1 MQKPEFSLICDDT
14 FYRIFSASIV
24 AFFCIFISLDIG
36 GSGELFYTDSPLRS
50 QRAKPSLTIVFL
62 FLALLY
68 LRSGSKEAARV
79 EFDELKISFRRGL
92 DKYDLMLGCVDL
104 IEPSFGFVRTFRVPF
119 LSYERFLK
127 LQEILKF
134 LLLFAYVVGV
144 FLTIKFGFAEA
155 AIYAAAGIFAP
166 VSSWSARTKHT
177 IAIGQEI
184 GVTSLQI
191 VQAATAFTNKGKTLK
206 LSLLSEILDSAGKPV
221 YRHKP
226 KSLEQVISAQT
237 AKTVLGSL
245 KA

>member
-14 FYRIFSASIV
+14 FYRIFSASIL

-50 QRAKPSLTIVFL
+50 QRAKPSLTIVFM

-119 LSYERFLK
+119 LSYEKFLK

-134 LLLFAYVVGV
+134 LLLFAYVAGV

-155 AIYAAAGIFAP
+155 AIYAAAGIFAILIASKL
-166 VSSWSARTKHT
+166 VVARRLDGRAGLRLRDCLLLRGRDDT
-177 IAIGQEI
+177 G
-184 GVTSLQI
+184 
-191 VQAATAFTNKGKTLK
+191 AAVFFCIRPSRAEREALRIYFLK
-206 LSLLSEILDSAGKPV
+206 NFSYDI
-221 YRHKP
+221 
-226 KSLEQVISAQT
+226 
-237 AKTVLGSL
+237 

>member
-1 MQKPEFSLICDDT
+1 MQKPEFSLVCDDT
-14 FYRIFSASIV
+14 FYKIFSASIL

-50 QRAKPSLTIVFL
+50 QRAKPSLTIVFM

-79 EFDELKISFRRGL
+79 EFDGLKISFRRGL

-134 LLLFAYVVGV
+134 LLLFVYVAGV

-155 AIYAAAGIFAP
+155 AIYAAAGIFAILIASKL
-166 VSSWSARTKHT
+166 VVARRLDGRAGLRLRDCLLLRGKDDT
-177 IAIGQEI
+177 G
-184 GVTSLQI
+184 
-191 VQAATAFTNKGKTLK
+191 AAVFFCIRPSRAEREALRIYFLK
-206 LSLLSEILDSAGKPV
+206 NFSYDI
-221 YRHKP
+221 
-226 KSLEQVISAQT
+226 
-237 AKTVLGSL
+237 

>member
-14 FYRIFSASIV
+14 FYKIFSASIL

-68 LRSGSKEAARV
+68 LRSGSKEAACV

-104 IEPSFGFVRTFRVPF
+104 IEPSLGFVRTFRVPF

-134 LLLFAYVVGV
+134 LLLFAYAAGV

-155 AIYAAAGIFAP
+155 AIYAAAGIFAILIASKL
-166 VSSWSARTKHT
+166 VVARRLDGRAGLRLRDCLLLRGKDDT
-177 IAIGQEI
+177 G
-184 GVTSLQI
+184 
-191 VQAATAFTNKGKTLK
+191 AAVFFCIRPSRAEREALRIYFLK
-206 LSLLSEILDSAGKPV
+206 NFSYDI
-221 YRHKP
+221 
-226 KSLEQVISAQT
+226 
-237 AKTVLGSL
+237 

>member
-14 FYRIFSASIV
+14 FYRIFSASIL

-50 QRAKPSLTIVFL
+50 QRAKPSLTIVFM

-119 LSYERFLK
+119 LSYEKFLK

-134 LLLFAYVVGV
+134 LLLFAYAAGV

-155 AIYAAAGIFAP
+155 AIYAAAGIFAILIASKL
-166 VSSWSARTKHT
+166 VVARRLDGRAGLRLRDCLLLRGKDDT
-177 IAIGQEI
+177 G
-184 GVTSLQI
+184 
-191 VQAATAFTNKGKTLK
+191 AAVFFCIRPSRAEREALRIYFLK
-206 LSLLSEILDSAGKPV
+206 NFSYDI
-221 YRHKP
+221 
-226 KSLEQVISAQT
+226 
-237 AKTVLGSL
+237 

>member
-14 FYRIFSASIV
+14 FYRIFSVAIL

-50 QRAKPSLTIVFL
+50 QRAKPSLTIVFM

-104 IEPSFGFVRTFRVPF
+104 IEPSLGFVRTFRVPF

-134 LLLFAYVVGV
+134 LLLFAYAAGV
-144 FLTIKFGFAEA
+144 FLTIKFGFVEA
-155 AIYAAAGIFAP
+155 AIYAAAGIFAILIASKL
-166 VSSWSARTKHT
+166 VVARRLDGRAGLRLRDCLLLRGRDDT
-177 IAIGQEI
+177 G
-184 GVTSLQI
+184 
-191 VQAATAFTNKGKTLK
+191 AAVFFCIRPSRAEREALRIYFLK
-206 LSLLSEILDSAGKPV
+206 NFSYDI
-221 YRHKP
+221 
-226 KSLEQVISAQT
+226 
-237 AKTVLGSL
+237 

>member
-1 MQKPEFSLICDDT
+1 MQKPEFSLVCDDT
-14 FYRIFSASIV
+14 FYKIFSVAIL

-36 GSGELFYTDSPLRS
+36 GSGELFYTDSLLRS
-50 QRAKPSLTIVFL
+50 QRAKPSLTIVFM

-155 AIYAAAGIFAP
+155 AIYAAAGIFAILIASKL
-166 VSSWSARTKHT
+166 VVARRLDGRAGLRLRDCLLLRGKDDT
-177 IAIGQEI
+177 G
-184 GVTSLQI
+184 
-191 VQAATAFTNKGKTLK
+191 AAVFFCIRPSRAEREALRIYFLK
-206 LSLLSEILDSAGKPV
+206 NFSYDI
-221 YRHKP
+221 
-226 KSLEQVISAQT
+226 
-237 AKTVLGSL
+237 

>member
-14 FYRIFSASIV
+14 FYRIFSASIL

-36 GSGELFYTDSPLRS
+36 GSGELFYTDSLLRS
-50 QRAKPSLTIVFL
+50 QRAKPSLTIVFM

-155 AIYAAAGIFAP
+155 AIYAAAGIFAILIASKL
-166 VSSWSARTKHT
+166 VVARRLDGRAGLRLRDCLLLRGKDDT
-177 IAIGQEI
+177 G
-184 GVTSLQI
+184 
-191 VQAATAFTNKGKTLK
+191 AAVFFCIRPSRAEREALRIYFLK
-206 LSLLSEILDSAGKPV
+206 NFSYDI
-221 YRHKP
+221 
-226 KSLEQVISAQT
+226 
-237 AKTVLGSL
+237 

>member
-14 FYRIFSASIV
+14 FYRIFSASIL

-50 QRAKPSLTIVFL
+50 QRAKPSLTIVFM

-104 IEPSFGFVRTFRVPF
+104 IEPSLGFVRTFRVPF

-134 LLLFAYVVGV
+134 LLLFAYAAGV
-144 FLTIKFGFAEA
+144 FLTIKFDFAEA
-155 AIYAAAGIFAP
+155 AIYAAAGIFAILIASKL
-166 VSSWSARTKHT
+166 VVARRLDGRAGLRLRDCLLLRGRDDT
-177 IAIGQEI
+177 G
-184 GVTSLQI
+184 
-191 VQAATAFTNKGKTLK
+191 AAVFFCIRPSRAEREALRIYFLK
-206 LSLLSEILDSAGKPV
+206 NFSYDI
-221 YRHKP
+221 
-226 KSLEQVISAQT
+226 
-237 AKTVLGSL
+237 

>member
-14 FYRIFSASIV
+14 FYKIFSASIL

-50 QRAKPSLTIVFL
+50 QRAKPSLTIVFM

-79 EFDELKISFRRGL
+79 EFDGLKISFRRGL

-134 LLLFAYVVGV
+134 LLLFAYVAGV

-155 AIYAAAGIFAP
+155 AIYAAAGIFAILIASKL
-166 VSSWSARTKHT
+166 VVARRLDGRAGLRLRDCLLLRGRDDT
-177 IAIGQEI
+177 G
-184 GVTSLQI
+184 
-191 VQAATAFTNKGKTLK
+191 AAVFFCIRPSRAEREALRIYFLK
-206 LSLLSEILDSAGKPV
+206 NFSYDI
-221 YRHKP
+221 
-226 KSLEQVISAQT
+226 
-237 AKTVLGSL
+237 

>member
-14 FYRIFSASIV
+14 FYRIFSASIL

-50 QRAKPSLTIVFL
+50 QRAKPSLTIVFM

-68 LRSGSKEAARV
+68 LRSGSKEATRV

-134 LLLFAYVVGV
+134 LLLFVYVAGV
-144 FLTIKFGFAEA
+144 FLTIKFDFAEA
-155 AIYAAAGIFAP
+155 AIYAAAGIFAILIASKL
-166 VSSWSARTKHT
+166 VVARRLDGRAGLRLRDCLLLRGKDDTGSAVFFCIRPSRAECEALR
-177 IAIGQEI
+177 IY
-184 GVTSLQI
+184 
-191 VQAATAFTNKGKTLK
+191 FLK
-206 LSLLSEILDSAGKPV
+206 NFSYDI
-221 YRHKP
+221 
-226 KSLEQVISAQT
+226 
-237 AKTVLGSL
+237 

>member
-14 FYRIFSASIV
+14 FYRIFSASIL

-50 QRAKPSLTIVFL
+50 QRAKPSLTIVFM

-134 LLLFAYVVGV
+134 LLLFAYVAGV

-155 AIYAAAGIFAP
+155 AIYAAAGIFAILI
-166 VSSWSARTKHT
+166 SSKLVVARRLDGRAGLRLRDCLLLRGRDDT
-177 IAIGQEI
+177 G
-184 GVTSLQI
+184 
-191 VQAATAFTNKGKTLK
+191 AAVFFCIRPSRAEREALRIYFLK
-206 LSLLSEILDSAGKPV
+206 NFSYDI
-221 YRHKP
+221 
-226 KSLEQVISAQT
+226 
-237 AKTVLGSL
+237 

>member
-14 FYRIFSASIV
+14 FYRIFSASIF

-50 QRAKPSLTIVFL
+50 QQAKPSLTIVFM
-62 FLALLY
+62 FLALLC
-68 LRSGSKEAARV
+68 LRSGSKEAARA

-119 LSYERFLK
+119 ISYERFLK
-127 LQEILKF
+127 L
-134 LLLFAYVVGV
+134 LLLFAYVAGV

-155 AIYAAAGIFAP
+155 AIYAAAGIFAILIASKL
-166 VSSWSARTKHT
+166 VVARRLDGRAGLRLRDCLLLRGRDDT
-177 IAIGQEI
+177 G
-184 GVTSLQI
+184 
-191 VQAATAFTNKGKTLK
+191 AAVFFCIRPSRAEREALRIYFLK
-206 LSLLSEILDSAGKPV
+206 NFSYDI
-221 YRHKP
+221 
-226 KSLEQVISAQT
+226 
-237 AKTVLGSL
+237 

>member
-14 FYRIFSASIV
+14 FYRIFSASIL

-50 QRAKPSLTIVFL
+50 QRAKPSLTIVFM

-134 LLLFAYVVGV
+134 LLLFAYAAGV

-155 AIYAAAGIFAP
+155 AIYAAAGIFAILIASKL
-166 VSSWSARTKHT
+166 VVARRLDGRAGLRLRDCLLLRGKDDT
-177 IAIGQEI
+177 G
-184 GVTSLQI
+184 
-191 VQAATAFTNKGKTLK
+191 AAVFFCIRPSRAEREALRIYFLK
-206 LSLLSEILDSAGKPV
+206 NFSYDI
-221 YRHKP
+221 
-226 KSLEQVISAQT
+226 
-237 AKTVLGSL
+237 

>member
-14 FYRIFSASIV
+14 FYRIFSASIL

-50 QRAKPSLTIVFL
+50 QRAKPSLTIVFM

-134 LLLFAYVVGV
+134 LLLFAYVAGV

-155 AIYAAAGIFAP
+155 AIYAAAGIFAILIASKL
-166 VSSWSARTKHT
+166 VVARRLDGRAGLRLRDCLLLRGRDDT
-177 IAIGQEI
+177 G
-184 GVTSLQI
+184 
-191 VQAATAFTNKGKTLK
+191 AAVFFCTRPSRAEREALRIYFLK
-206 LSLLSEILDSAGKPV
+206 NFSYDI
-221 YRHKP
+221 
-226 KSLEQVISAQT
+226 
-237 AKTVLGSL
+237 

>member
-14 FYRIFSASIV
+14 FYRIFSVAIL

-50 QRAKPSLTIVFL
+50 QQAKPSLTIVFM

-134 LLLFAYVVGV
+134 LLLFAYVAGV

-155 AIYAAAGIFAP
+155 AIYAAAGIFAILIASKL
-166 VSSWSARTKHT
+166 VVARRLDGRAGLRLRDCLLLRGRDDT
-177 IAIGQEI
+177 G
-184 GVTSLQI
+184 
-191 VQAATAFTNKGKTLK
+191 AAVFFCIRPSRAEREALRIYFLK
-206 LSLLSEILDSAGKPV
+206 NFSYDI
-221 YRHKP
+221 
-226 KSLEQVISAQT
+226 
-237 AKTVLGSL
+237 

>member
-14 FYRIFSASIV
+14 FYKIFSVAIL

-36 GSGELFYTDSPLRS
+36 GSEELFYTDSPLRS
-50 QRAKPSLTIVFL
+50 QQAKPSLTIVFM

-68 LRSGSKEAARV
+68 LRSGSKEAARM

-104 IEPSFGFVRTFRVPF
+104 IEPSLGFVRTFRVPF

-134 LLLFAYVVGV
+134 LLLFAYVAGV

-155 AIYAAAGIFAP
+155 AIYAAAGIFAILIASKL
-166 VSSWSARTKHT
+166 VVARRLDGRAGLRLRDCLLLRGRDDT
-177 IAIGQEI
+177 G
-184 GVTSLQI
+184 
-191 VQAATAFTNKGKTLK
+191 AAVFFCVRPSRAEREALRIYFLK
-206 LSLLSEILDSAGKPV
+206 NFSYDI
-221 YRHKP
+221 
-226 KSLEQVISAQT
+226 
-237 AKTVLGSL
+237 

>member
-14 FYRIFSASIV
+14 FYRIFSVAIL

-50 QRAKPSLTIVFL
+50 QRAKPSLTIVFM
-62 FLALLY
+62 FLVLLY
-68 LRSGSKEAARV
+68 WRSGSKEAARV

-104 IEPSFGFVRTFRVPF
+104 IEPSLGFVRTFRVPF
-119 LSYERFLK
+119 ISYERFLK

-134 LLLFAYVVGV
+134 LLLFAYVAGV

-155 AIYAAAGIFAP
+155 AIYAAAGIFAILIASKLL
-166 VSSWSARTKHT
+166 VARRLDGRAGLRLRDCLLLRGRDDT
-177 IAIGQEI
+177 G
-184 GVTSLQI
+184 
-191 VQAATAFTNKGKTLK
+191 AAVFFCIRPSRAEREALRIYFLK
-206 LSLLSEILDSAGKPV
+206 NFSYDI
-221 YRHKP
+221 
-226 KSLEQVISAQT
+226 
-237 AKTVLGSL
+237 

>member
-14 FYRIFSASIV
+14 FYRIFSASIL

-68 LRSGSKEAARV
+68 LRSGSKEAARA

-119 LSYERFLK
+119 ISYERFLK

-134 LLLFAYVVGV
+134 LLLFVYVAGV
-144 FLTIKFGFAEA
+144 FLTIKFGFVEA
-155 AIYAAAGIFAP
+155 AIYAAAGIFAIL
-166 VSSWSARTKHT
+166 
-177 IAIGQEI
+177 IASKLGRA
-184 GVTSLQI
+184 GLRLRDCLLLRGRDDTG
-191 VQAATAFTNKGKTLK
+191 AAVFFCIRPSRAEREALRIYFLK
-206 LSLLSEILDSAGKPV
+206 NFSYDI
-221 YRHKP
+221 
-226 KSLEQVISAQT
+226 
-237 AKTVLGSL
+237 

>member
-14 FYRIFSASIV
+14 FYRIFSASIL

-50 QRAKPSLTIVFL
+50 QRAKPSLTIVFM

-104 IEPSFGFVRTFRVPF
+104 IELSLGFVRTFRVPF
-119 LSYERFLK
+119 ISYERFLK

-134 LLLFAYVVGV
+134 LLLFAYVAGV

-155 AIYAAAGIFAP
+155 AIYAAAGIFAILIASKL
-166 VSSWSARTKHT
+166 VVARRLDGRAGLRLRDCLLLRGKDDT
-177 IAIGQEI
+177 G
-184 GVTSLQI
+184 
-191 VQAATAFTNKGKTLK
+191 AAVFFCIRPSRAEREALRIYFLK
-206 LSLLSEILDSAGKPV
+206 NFSYDI
-221 YRHKP
+221 
-226 KSLEQVISAQT
+226 
-237 AKTVLGSL
+237 

>member
-1 MQKPEFSLICDDT
+1 MQKPEFSLVCDDT
-14 FYRIFSASIV
+14 FYKIFSVAIL

-50 QRAKPSLTIVFL
+50 QRAKPSLTIVFV

-119 LSYERFLK
+119 ISYERFLK

-155 AIYAAAGIFAP
+155 AIYAAAGIFAILIASKL
-166 VSSWSARTKHT
+166 VVARRLDGRAGLRLRDCLLLRGKDDT
-177 IAIGQEI
+177 G
-184 GVTSLQI
+184 
-191 VQAATAFTNKGKTLK
+191 AAVFFCIRPSRAEREALRIYFLK
-206 LSLLSEILDSAGKPV
+206 NFSYDI
-221 YRHKP
+221 
-226 KSLEQVISAQT
+226 
-237 AKTVLGSL
+237 

>member
-14 FYRIFSASIV
+14 FYRIFSASIL

-50 QRAKPSLTIVFL
+50 QRAKPSLTIVFM

-134 LLLFAYVVGV
+134 LLLFAYVAGV

-155 AIYAAAGIFAP
+155 AIYAAAGIFAILIASKL
-166 VSSWSARTKHT
+166 VVARRLDGR
-177 IAIGQEI
+177 AGLRLRDCLLLRERDDM
-184 GVTSLQI
+184 G
-191 VQAATAFTNKGKTLK
+191 AAVFFLHP
-206 LSLLSEILDSAGKPV
+206 S
-221 YRHKP
+221 
-226 KSLEQVISAQT
+226 
-237 AKTVLGSL
+237 
-245 KA
+245 

>member
-14 FYRIFSASIV
+14 FYRIFSASIL

-119 LSYERFLK
+119 ISYERFLK

-134 LLLFAYVVGV
+134 LLLFAYIAGV

-155 AIYAAAGIFAP
+155 AIYAAAGIFAILIASKL
-166 VSSWSARTKHT
+166 VVARRLDGRAGLRLRDCLLLRGKDDT
-177 IAIGQEI
+177 G
-184 GVTSLQI
+184 
-191 VQAATAFTNKGKTLK
+191 AAVFFCIRPSRAEREALRIYFLK
-206 LSLLSEILDSAGKPV
+206 NFSYDI
-221 YRHKP
+221 
-226 KSLEQVISAQT
+226 
-237 AKTVLGSL
+237 

>member
-14 FYRIFSASIV
+14 FYRIFSASIL

-50 QRAKPSLTIVFL
+50 QQAKPSLTIVFM

-79 EFDELKISFRRGL
+79 EFDGLKISFRRGL

-104 IEPSFGFVRTFRVPF
+104 IEPSLGFVRTFRVPF

-134 LLLFAYVVGV
+134 LLLFAYVAGV

-155 AIYAAAGIFAP
+155 AIYAAAGIFAILIASKL
-166 VSSWSARTKHT
+166 VVARRLDGRAGLRLRDCLLLRGRDDT
-177 IAIGQEI
+177 G
-184 GVTSLQI
+184 
-191 VQAATAFTNKGKTLK
+191 AAVFFCVRPSRAEREALRIYFLK
-206 LSLLSEILDSAGKPV
+206 NFSYDI
-221 YRHKP
+221 
-226 KSLEQVISAQT
+226 
-237 AKTVLGSL
+237 

>member
-14 FYRIFSASIV
+14 FYRIFSASIL

-36 GSGELFYTDSPLRS
+36 GSGELFYTDSSLRS
-50 QRAKPSLTIVFL
+50 QRAKPSLTIVFM

-68 LRSGSKEAARV
+68 LRSGSKEAARM

-119 LSYERFLK
+119 LSYEWFLK

-134 LLLFAYVVGV
+134 LLLFAYVAGV

-155 AIYAAAGIFAP
+155 AIYAVAGIFAILIASKL
-166 VSSWSARTKHT
+166 VVARRLDGRAGLRLRDCLLLRGRDNT
-177 IAIGQEI
+177 G
-184 GVTSLQI
+184 
-191 VQAATAFTNKGKTLK
+191 AAVFFCIRPSRAEREALRIYFLK
-206 LSLLSEILDSAGKPV
+206 NFSYDI
-221 YRHKP
+221 
-226 KSLEQVISAQT
+226 
-237 AKTVLGSL
+237 

>member
-14 FYRIFSASIV
+14 FYRIFSASIL

-104 IEPSFGFVRTFRVPF
+104 IEPSLGFVRTFRVPF

-134 LLLFAYVVGV
+134 LLLFAYVAGV

-155 AIYAAAGIFAP
+155 AIYAAAGIFAILIASKL
-166 VSSWSARTKHT
+166 VVARRLDGRAGLRLRDCLLLRGRDDT
-177 IAIGQEI
+177 G
-184 GVTSLQI
+184 
-191 VQAATAFTNKGKTLK
+191 AAVFFCIRPSRAEREALRIYFLK
-206 LSLLSEILDSAGKPV
+206 NFSYDI
-221 YRHKP
+221 
-226 KSLEQVISAQT
+226 
-237 AKTVLGSL
+237 